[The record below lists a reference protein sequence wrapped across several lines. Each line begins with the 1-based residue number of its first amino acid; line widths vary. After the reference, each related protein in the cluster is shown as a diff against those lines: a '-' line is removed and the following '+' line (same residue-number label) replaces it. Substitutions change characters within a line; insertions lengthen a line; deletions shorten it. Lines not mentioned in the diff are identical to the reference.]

1 MVKKVKRGDLVQMS
15 GIKCLI
21 TTSRDG
27 STGTAIYL
35 NPNKGKP
42 LKDEFFTIYYEKQ
55 DLEKA
60 KRLKVSQVP
69 KKLAE
74 KRKQFLKY
82 LR

>member
-1 MVKKVKRGDLVQMS
+1 MVKKVKRGDLVQMF
-15 GIKCLI
+15 GTKYLI
-21 TTSRDG
+21 STSRDG
-27 STGTAIYL
+27 STGTCIYL

-42 LKDEFFTIYYEKQ
+42 LKEEFLTIYYEKQ

-74 KRKQFLKY
+74 KRRQFLKY
-82 LR
+82 SR